1 MKKRFNFGRLGA
13 LALALTLVTS
23 CLTGGTLAKYT
34 TSVDGT
40 GTAMVAKWAFKA
52 GNTAESSSFVEKSL
66 DLKDTTV
73 DENVIANGKIAPG
86 VEGKLPIYVDLSGT
100 EVATEIEITISSV
113 EENNTLPENLY
124 FINSNGKKIKANTLT
139 TGGIVFNKVSL
150 TATDAANYKE
160 KDLSISW
167 KWPYETEAEDGTQTK
182 GNTADTSSGETF
194 KTSNIKVTV
203 TGTQLDKDP
212 TLAAP

>member
-52 GNTAESSSFVEKSL
+52 GSTDGGTSISTFKL
-66 DLKDTTV
+66 TDTTV
-73 DENVIANGKIAPG
+73 GTGVAAEKIAPG
-86 VEGKLPIYVDLSGT
+86 TKGEIPIYVDLTDT
-100 EVATEIEITISSV
+100 EVATEIKVDISVTDDTNNLPNNLKFTLNDQEI
-113 EENNTLPENLY
+113 NAGTLEKGTDTNLITVSLSAKDAAKYKENLS
-124 FINSNGKKIKANTLT
+124 INWEWPFNT
-139 TGGIVFNKVSL
+139 TGG
-150 TATDAANYKE
+150 
-160 KDLSISW
+160 
-167 KWPYETEAEDGTQTK
+167 
-182 GNTADTSSGETF
+182 DTSDKNNGEDAE
-194 KTSNIKVTV
+194 TSNIKVTV

-212 TLAAP
+212 ESSPTP

>member
-34 TSVDGT
+34 TSVSGT
-40 GTAMVAKWAFKA
+40 GTATVAKWAFKA
-52 GNTAESSSFVEKSL
+52 GDTAGSSGFVENSL

-73 DENVIANGKIAPG
+73 DEKVVASGKIAPG
-86 VEGKLPIYVDLSGT
+86 VKGELPIYVDLSDT
-100 EVATEIEITISSV
+100 EVATEIKITISV
-113 EENNTLPENLY
+113 EGDNTLPENLY
-124 FINSNGKKIKANTLT
+124 FINSDNKKIKANTLT
-139 TGGIVFNKVSL
+139 ADGTVFNTVSL
-150 TATDAANYKE
+150 TATEAAKYKDE
-160 KDLSISW
+160 DLSISW
-167 KWPYETEAEDGTQTK
+167 EWPYETEAEDGTQTK